1 MQRLLWLATLCVLVT
16 AGPVWSQDRDPRRL
30 VTPSGEIKI
39 PSEKT
44 LERDAVTIPRND
56 FSTNDA
62 TAIKQM
68 EEQNKRIDRE
78 VMKGI
83 CTGC

>member
-1 MQRLLWLATLCVLVT
+1 MQRLLWLATLGVLVT
-16 AGPVWSQDRDPRRL
+16 AVPVWPQDRDPRL
-30 VTPSGEIKI
+30 VTPSGEIRI

-44 LERDAVTIPRND
+44 LEREAVTTPRNE

-68 EEQNKRIDRE
+68 EEQNKQIDRE

>member
-1 MQRLLWLATLCVLVT
+1 MQRRFWLAMLGVLVT
-16 AGPVWSQDRDPRRL
+16 AVPVWSQDRDPRL

-44 LERDAVTIPRND
+44 LERDAVTSPRD
-56 FSTNDA
+56 AFSTNDA
-62 TAIKQM
+62 TASKQM
-68 EEQNKRIDRE
+68 KKQNELIDSK

>member
-16 AGPVWSQDRDPRRL
+16 AGPVWSQDRDPRL

-68 EEQNKRIDRE
+68 DEQNKQIDRE
-78 VMKGI
+78 VMKDI
-83 CTGC
+83 WMGC

>member
-16 AGPVWSQDRDPRRL
+16 AGPVWSQDRDPRL

-39 PSEKT
+39 PSEET

>member
-16 AGPVWSQDRDPRRL
+16 AGPVWSQDRDPRL

-83 CTGC
+83 CTDC